1 MSKRKRI
8 VPNVI
13 RGGVAIPLGANY
25 FLMNGNTHEQ
35 GGIDIG
41 KDLEVENGEIIKTN
55 PKSIKVLSNA
65 PIINGITPAQLALG
79 GLKDGTF
86 ENRFNKG
93 FKYQE
98 RFKDINGLKDDGTKA
113 KIGKETKI
121 TQDKQLVEDVVRTSG
136 GITGAVLTK
145 EFPFIDFNQLSRGI
159 RTWRVMKGNKNKV
172 ASDDE
177 NYTGVAMEGKGLTT
191 DNGLGFVSTKDLV
204 DTFGKK
210 PVDFVDTYLTGETPF
225 KEQGVIK
232 KTNTPEKHIYR
243 TKLSKIKDKEVPVF
257 QTHKDTLRTSDV
269 KYLDNELAHGRVD
282 LRGEN
287 TTYPGSPVE
296 IGNSG
301 IIYDGNNATI
311 ASLTLP
317 DGTIAY
323 KALDVFD
330 TDPEEWNYFVGP
342 YAKKGLKFIHDNT
355 NPFLMT
361 TPWYF
366 KKDDRTEEEKLKQ
379 IFGIEYDAD
388 GNFVNYGDHNGKKWT
403 IGEALEWIDSH
414 EYESVIDTN
423 KKLGGKVEMSKNKR
437 NVPSTG
443 KKIKA
448 KWGVKIDNPKT
459 LEAKNYGLNV
469 VEPGLAPIS
478 GYHKKADG
486 SFTPINQTTT
496 SPNVSFL
503 EANPNFL
510 GNNITAGANVIG
522 STISYFANRKMLKDL
537 KEPIRP
543 EALQAVKLKTNINI
557 KPQLNQ
563 LRRTIDKYN
572 RFVDRNTASSQ
583 VAAGR
588 LLNNELYYI
597 DGYNQ
602 LYGSKENQETQL
614 INQDRLNS
622 QEVAKYNLE
631 NYNNW
636 RDNVRTFKNT
646 IREKQSENTNDYI
659 QNLAGTFGNF
669 LNNNAQ

>member
-1 MSKRKRI
+1 
-8 VPNVI
+8 
-13 RGGVAIPLGANY
+13 
-25 FLMNGNTHEQ
+25 
-35 GGIDIG
+35 
-41 KDLEVENGEIIKTN
+41 
-55 PKSIKVLSNA
+55 
-65 PIINGITPAQLALG
+65 
-79 GLKDGTF
+79 
-86 ENRFNKG
+86 
-93 FKYQE
+93 
-98 RFKDINGLKDDGTKA
+98 
-113 KIGKETKI
+113 
-121 TQDKQLVEDVVRTSG
+121 
-136 GITGAVLTK
+136 
-145 EFPFIDFNQLSRGI
+145 
-159 RTWRVMKGNKNKV
+159 
-172 ASDDE
+172 
-177 NYTGVAMEGKGLTT
+177 
-191 DNGLGFVSTKDLV
+191 
-204 DTFGKK
+204 
-210 PVDFVDTYLTGETPF
+210 
-225 KEQGVIK
+225 
-232 KTNTPEKHIYR
+232 
-243 TKLSKIKDKEVPVF
+243 
-257 QTHKDTLRTSDV
+257 
-269 KYLDNELAHGRVD
+269 
-282 LRGEN
+282 
-287 TTYPGSPVE
+287 
-296 IGNSG
+296 
-301 IIYDGNNATI
+301 
-311 ASLTLP
+311 
-317 DGTIAY
+317 
-323 KALDVFD
+323 
-330 TDPEEWNYFVGP
+330 
-342 YAKKGLKFIHDNT
+342 
-355 NPFLMT
+355 
-361 TPWYF
+361 
-366 KKDDRTEEEKLKQ
+366 
-379 IFGIEYDAD
+379 
-388 GNFVNYGDHNGKKWT
+388 
-403 IGEALEWIDSH
+403 
-414 EYESVIDTN
+414 
-423 KKLGGKVEMSKNKR
+423 MSKNKR

-469 VEPGLAPIS
+469 VEPGLAPFS
-478 GYHKKADG
+478 GYYKKADG

-510 GNNITAGANVIG
+510 GNTITAGANVIG

-572 RFVDRNTASSQ
+572 RFVNRNTASSQ

-669 LNNNAQ
+669 LNNNAQWRNSMMNIAALSAAYPDVTPELMYSKGIPYSLWLKQRNAKRATNK